1 MIIHLKSKVKQI
13 SSNLLSNHITQLN
26 HTQSVERAVKLTTTT
41 TTTTSKRVACSKRQI
56 GETLCT
62 IAGKKKQ
69 LIENNTTSQQKLL
82 MPVNKIKA
90 IIAICIA
97 FTVFYLQNIISCQ
110 Q

>member
-1 MIIHLKSKVKQI
+1 MNIHLKSKVKQI
-13 SSNLLSNHITQLN
+13 SSNLLSNHTTQLN
-26 HTQSVERAVKLTTTT
+26 HTQSVERAVKLTTT